1 MSEGNFVIRLK
12 FLINQLGISDSKF
25 ADTCGITRSTLSLM
39 LSGKNKKISDVI
51 IGQIHKSYPDL
62 SINWLL
68 FNEGEM
74 WNSNNTKLSA
84 NTTAHDESE
93 ASEKSTG
100 VNDRAADSLLSSND
114 FNFSDEVDE
123 FIEDASSIATQDPQ
137 NSSQNPKIRM
147 DGQRMSPQGKEN
159 GLNHPINSTEQ
170 SLAKDIN
177 YNLKNQTFLDE
188 IAKIKAKPRNVVQIT
203 IYYDDSTFET
213 FYPGK

>member
-51 IGQIHKSYPDL
+51 IGQIHKAYHDL

-74 WNSNNTKLSA
+74 WNSNKTKISA
-84 NTTAHDESE
+84 NTTAYDESE
-93 ASEKSTG
+93 ASEKNTG
-100 VNDRAADSLLSSND
+100 VNDRPADSLLSSND

-123 FIEDASSIATQDPQ
+123 FIEDASTRASQDQ
-137 NSSQNPKIRM
+137 KNGYQNPKIRM
-147 DGQRMSPQGKEN
+147 DGQSISPQGKES

-170 SLAKDIN
+170 SLAKDVT
-177 YNLKNQTFLDE
+177 YNLKNKFFLDE